1 MGPASNSTSQRSGAG
16 LRVVAAVAVI
26 VCASMLGAAAHA
38 GTDAAVPAATLRDPA
53 HDVRAGDIDLTSIS
67 VSKRDGALVV
77 RFTVRGPVTDDVSY
91 TASVRAGAGSW
102 ALVAR
107 RSAGRGLLPA
117 LQPLDRGDNERHRSD
132 RGPHREGQSADL
144 AAGWADKRDVGPT
157 QRLLP
162 SRAGSRQER

>member
-53 HDVRAGDIDLTSIS
+53 HDVRAGDIDLTTIS

-91 TASVRAGAGSW
+91 TASVRAGVGSC

-107 RSAGRGLLPA
+107 RSAGADSFLLYNLSTGATTNVTGAIEGRTARVRAPIS
-117 LQPLDRGDNERHRSD
+117 QPGGRQTRRWGD
-132 RGPHREGQSADL
+132 SA
-144 AAGWADKRDVGPT
+144 PT
-157 QRLLP
+157 SEP
-162 SRAGSRQER
+162 SR